1 MAKNVHLILFLFLIL
16 LARTGLAADFSH
28 NIDVQKTSRSFV
40 VHIPDSLKGQKGLPV
55 VIVMHGGGG
64 NAEGM
69 RHQTGMDGIADKNG
83 FIAVYPEGNS
93 GLLMARMRTW
103 NAGVCCG
110 AAARKKTDD
119 VAFISEMID
128 FLVSEYAADGA
139 RIYATGHSNGSQM
152 SYRLAC
158 ELSDKVAAVATNA
171 GQRALET
178 CKPKRPVA
186 VLHLHGVE
194 DPCALYNGG
203 DKCGGC
209 YTAVLGLDL
218 KGDKWPCRSV
228 RDVVREHALMN
239 GCNDITN
246 IVFTKG
252 AVTCE
257 AFEGC
262 PKEAPV
268 ELCSIEG
275 AGHMWA
281 GTHDRGPAVCTAK
294 PEKKICKTYRNAVG
308 PQNTDIDASQFIW
321 DFFKDIRL
329 PGKKP

>member
-16 LARTGLAADFSH
+16 LPRTGFAADFTH
-28 NIDVQKTSRSFV
+28 NIDVKKTSRSFI
-40 VHIPDSLKGQKGLPV
+40 VHIPDGLKGQKDLPV

-64 NAEGM
+64 NADGM
-69 RHQTGMDGIADKNG
+69 RKQTGMDAVADKNG
-83 FIAVYPEGNS
+83 FIAVYPEGTG
-93 GLLMARMRTW
+93 GLLMGRMHTW
-103 NAGVCCG
+103 NAGACCG
-110 AAARKKTDD
+110 AAARKKVDD
-119 VAFISEMID
+119 VAFISALID
-128 FLVSEYAADGA
+128 FLVKEYAIDGA
-139 RIYATGHSNGSQM
+139 RVYATGHSNGSQM

-171 GQRALET
+171 GQRVLET

-186 VLHLHGVE
+186 VLHLHGVQ

-209 YTAVLGLDL
+209 YAEALGIDL
-218 KGDKWPCRSV
+218 PGDKWPCRPV

-239 GCNDITN
+239 GCKDVTD

-262 PKEAPV
+262 PKAAPV

-281 GTHDRGPAVCTAK
+281 GKHDRGPAACAAK
-294 PEKKICKTYRNAVG
+294 PEKKICTSYRNAVG
-308 PQNTDIDASQFIW
+308 PQNADIDASQFIW
-321 DFFKDIRL
+321 DFFRNIRL
-329 PGKKP
+329 PGKNP